1 MYALIKDNKI
11 EKFFA
16 YPKGFTLNGNQYP
29 ADIFSKWSVEEK
41 EAIGIYE
48 VVFNSSNKKE
58 EDYYIN
64 TNQSFNYA
72 DGVVTASY
80 GTAVGK
86 KLTDTNEVNEDGTP
100 MLQDGVQ
107 VVTLGLKSN
116 KKKVIKQQASG
127 LLQPT
132 DWYVIKAN
140 EVEGYTVPTDIS
152 NFRAEVRSQSNA
164 MEAMIDASTTVA
176 ELKDLY
182 EYTEQLDGTIT
193 RPLPEFPKEL

>member
-1 MYALIKDNKI
+1 MYALVIDETITKY
-11 EKFFA
+11 FS

-48 VVFNSSNKKE
+48 VVFNSSNKKD

-140 EVEGYTVPTDIS
+140 EVEGYTVPTDIA

-164 MEAMIDASTTVA
+164 MEDMIDASTTVA

>member
-1 MYALIKDNKI
+1 MYALVIDETITKY
-11 EKFFA
+11 FS

>member
-11 EKFFA
+11 EKFFS
-16 YPKGFTLNGNQYP
+16 YPKGFTLNGNQYS

-140 EVEGYTVPTDIS
+140 EVEGYTVPTDIA

-164 MEAMIDASTTVA
+164 MEDMIDASTTVA

>member
-11 EKFFA
+11 EKFFS

-140 EVEGYTVPTDIS
+140 EVEGYTVPTDIA

-164 MEAMIDASTTVA
+164 MEDMIDASTTVA

>member
-1 MYALIKDNKI
+1 MYTLVIDETITKY
-11 EKFFA
+11 FS

-164 MEAMIDASTTVA
+164 MEDMIDASTTVA

>member
-1 MYALIKDNKI
+1 
-11 EKFFA
+11 
-16 YPKGFTLNGNQYP
+16 
-29 ADIFSKWSVEEK
+29 
-41 EAIGIYE
+41 
-48 VVFNSSNKKE
+48 
-58 EDYYIN
+58 
-64 TNQSFNYA
+64 
-72 DGVVTASY
+72 
-80 GTAVGK
+80 
-86 KLTDTNEVNEDGTP
+86 